1 MLHTMELR
9 PALTEEEQSLL
20 GLSTAL
26 VATWICQ
33 SAAHFRLNAP
43 LADVVVIHSWF
54 TH

>member
-1 MLHTMELR
+1 MELR

-33 SAAHFRLNAP
+33 KAAQFRLNAP
-43 LADVVVIHSWF
+43 LANVVVIHSWF